1 MEMVF
6 FQNKALQVFTLW
18 QAAALCSLSEA
29 HRNVDVS
36 GPRSTGGLFKSSSQ
50 RLRRSQVLGFSRAA
64 SICRGRGVTLP
75 MCVSNVASCLVHQD
89 VYQWEDDTEADNE
102 AIIHRKQ
109 HRVVLFR
116 PTMTDDND

>member
-1 MEMVF
+1 MVF

-50 RLRRSQVLGFSRAA
+50 GPRRSRGSGLFPSRE
-64 SICRGRGVTLP
+64 
-75 MCVSNVASCLVHQD
+75 CLQGSRCHDAD
-89 VYQWEDDTEADNE
+89 VCS
-102 AIIHRKQ
+102 
-109 HRVVLFR
+109 
-116 PTMTDDND
+116 